1 MFKNKINKTLK
12 DFSVLKVNTT
22 FCGEFIK
29 KSGDNEILDL
39 KYFNTKNAII
49 DTTTDKRCWFAE
61 NVYDKILNK
70 LSEFQEKDS
79 GYALNKVI
87 SLEVNINKFEMGN
100 GSSFIKL
107 PEQILK
113 KQACINIR
121 NSDHACF
128 YWAIVSALYPAHTNL
143 NSTYS
148 YPHYSS
154 VLHAENLNAPMTLHQ
169 ISKFEKNNDISVNVY
184 ALELNVIKEKSF
196 YTVVPARLTKLKH
209 EKHVNLLL
217 IQNKYFPKLNDYEA
231 PPMDDD
237 ADNTE
242 ITYHYCWIKDLSRL
256 VSKQLS
262 KNTNKKFICDRCL
275 NYYSS
280 EKRLTEHEK
289 LCSDLNNYKMSA
301 PKLSHVEFRN
311 FTYKQTTPFVIYA
324 DFECQLKNFVES
336 GNKSKTVKYQKH
348 IPYSAGFYV
357 KCSYDDNLSF
367 FKSYRGTDCMDW
379 FRLKDT
385 SLPSIK
391 HFYNKLN
398 DEIISDEKYAHAQ
411 KVWST
416 FEIQN
421 LGDYS
426 DLYLKTDVLLL
437 ADIFEQFRKKCHHT
451 YGLDPAWY
459 YTMPGYTWDCMLKYT
474 KCKLQLLKDMDMIMF
489 IEKAIR
495 DGISVCSNRFSEA
508 NNKYKTNYDPSLSSK
523 YLMYLDVNN
532 LYGWAMCEPLPYDG
546 FRWVDDITNF
556 DPMTIPD
563 DSEDGYILQVDLEY
577 PRKLHDLHKDFPF
590 AAEHRKPPGSK
601 LNKLMT
607 TLHDKSGYTIHYR
620 NLKQALANGLVL
632 KKIHKIL
639 TFKQSTW
646 LKPYIE
652 LNTQLRAAATN
663 DFEKNLYKLANNA
676 VFGKTMENIR
686 KHRVVKLV
694 NSWNGRYGAKNL
706 ISSFRFHSRTIF
718 DDDLVAIELKKTQII
733 FNKPLYVGMAIL
745 DLSKLCMY
753 DFHYKHMLPK
763 LGVEKCKLM
772 YMDTDSFIYELQCD
786 DACFA
791 EVLFIIKYKD
801 DCVNNLHEDKE
812 ISKRR
817 RFTDVNDTD
826 DDIDISED
834 DFEKF

>member
-1 MFKNKINKTLK
+1 M
-12 DFSVLKVNTT
+12 
-22 FCGEFIK
+22 
-29 KSGDNEILDL
+29 
-39 KYFNTKNAII
+39 
-49 DTTTDKRCWFAE
+49 
-61 NVYDKILNK
+61 
-70 LSEFQEKDS
+70 
-79 GYALNKVI
+79 
-87 SLEVNINKFEMGN
+87 
-100 GSSFIKL
+100 
-107 PEQILK
+107 
-113 KQACINIR
+113 
-121 NSDHACF
+121 
-128 YWAIVSALYPAHTNL
+128 
-143 NSTYS
+143 
-148 YPHYSS
+148 
-154 VLHAENLNAPMTLHQ
+154 
-169 ISKFEKNNDISVNVY
+169 
-184 ALELNVIKEKSF
+184 
-196 YTVVPARLTKLKH
+196 
-209 EKHVNLLL
+209 
-217 IQNKYFPKLNDYEA
+217 
-231 PPMDDD
+231 
-237 ADNTE
+237 
-242 ITYHYCWIKDLSRL
+242 
-256 VSKQLS
+256 
-262 KNTNKKFICDRCL
+262 
-275 NYYSS
+275 
-280 EKRLTEHEK
+280 
-289 LCSDLNNYKMSA
+289 
-301 PKLSHVEFRN
+301 
-311 FTYKQTTPFVIYA
+311 
-324 DFECQLKNFVES
+324 
-336 GNKSKTVKYQKH
+336 
-348 IPYSAGFYV
+348 
-357 KCSYDDNLSF
+357 
-367 FKSYRGTDCMDW
+367 
-379 FRLKDT
+379 
-385 SLPSIK
+385 
-391 HFYNKLN
+391 
-398 DEIISDEKYAHAQ
+398 
-411 KVWST
+411 
-416 FEIQN
+416 
-421 LGDYS
+421 
-426 DLYLKTDVLLL
+426 KTDVLLL

-495 DGISVCSNRFSEA
+495 GGISVCSNRFSEA
-508 NNKYKTNYDPSLSSK
+508 NNKYKANYDPSLSSK

-786 DACFA
+786 DAYN
-791 EVLFIIKYKD
+791 EIIKADLSKFDTSDYCVDNPYNIPQVNKKVLGLMKDEAKGKIITHFVGLRSKMYTYKVQGGKIVKKSKGVKLNDFKEQTTSQRCIRSFAHNVFSIEQTKISLSPKD
-801 DCVNNLHEDKE
+801 D
-812 ISKRR
+812 KRYLIPGT
-817 RFTDVNDTD
+817 FNTLPWGHYK
-826 DDIDISED
+826 IP
-834 DFEKF
+834 